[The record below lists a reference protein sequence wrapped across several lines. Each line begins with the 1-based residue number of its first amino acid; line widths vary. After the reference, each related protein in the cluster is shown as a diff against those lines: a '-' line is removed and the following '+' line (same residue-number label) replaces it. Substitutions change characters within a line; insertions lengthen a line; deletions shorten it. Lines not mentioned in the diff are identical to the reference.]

1 MTVDEHCF
9 FLVLSLQVMC
19 DKNIVKIGVRKRRDF
34 HIFQAADETEA
45 ATLTDCLNTHA
56 KKASEGMNVK

>member
-1 MTVDEHCF
+1 
-9 FLVLSLQVMC
+9 MC